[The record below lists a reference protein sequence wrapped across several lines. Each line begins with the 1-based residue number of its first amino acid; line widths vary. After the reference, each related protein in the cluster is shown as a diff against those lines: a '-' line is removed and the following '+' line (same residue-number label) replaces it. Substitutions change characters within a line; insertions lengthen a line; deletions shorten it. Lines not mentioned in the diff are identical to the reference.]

1 MTNHW
6 NDIQHADVILAIG
19 SNPAENHPI
28 SFKYVERAMDRGGKL
43 ISVDPRY
50 TRTSSKADLY
60 AQLRPGTD
68 IAFMG
73 GLINYALQNDLIH
86 RDYVLHYTNASF
98 LVDDGFAYE
107 EGIFSGYSPENF
119 SYEKSTWKYQSDRDG
134 QPLRDASLQHPRCV
148 YQLMKAHYAGYTPE
162 QVCEITG
169 TAIQD
174 FMAVA
179 RTFCATA
186 GPDKAGTIMY
196 AMGTTQHTYGT
207 QNVRSYAMLQ
217 LLLGNIGIAGGG
229 INALRG
235 EANVQGS
242 TDYALLYHILPGYL
256 KSPEYNDVNL
266 ADYLAK
272 VTPKATD
279 AKSAN
284 WWSNT
289 PKYVTSLLKAWWGE
303 HATAANDYDYAYLP
317 KRSGNYSFIMLMDR
331 LQRGGFEGLFCMG
344 TNPIV
349 GGPDSLAIGEGLG
362 KLKWL
367 VAADLWETDTSVFWK
382 RPGVKPQDI
391 QTEVFLLPAASSVEK
406 QGSVSNSGRWAQWR
420 YKAVEPPGAAE
431 SDAFI
436 IDQLCRR
443 LKKLYAAGGVFPEPI
458 VNLAW
463 NYGSGH
469 EPDIDLVAREINGY
483 FTRDVE
489 MHGRI
494 HRKGE
499 QVPGFGMLQDDGSTV
514 SGNWLY
520 CGSFTEDGNQMQRR
534 GKEDPTGL
542 EMYHQWAWCWPVNR
556 RILYNRA
563 SVDGDGKPW
572 DAKRPVIW
580 WNGGW
585 KGDVPDGPWPPMNA
599 AGGKKPFIMT
609 ADGVGALFAPGLNE
623 GPFPEHY
630 EPLECP
636 LEHNPLSGTRINP
649 VVRLFFEAGGAQED
663 AYFSNDQRYPYVATT
678 YRVTEHWQTGVMTR
692 NTPWLLEMQPHQF
705 VELSTE
711 LAKEKGI
718 KGGDMVT
725 VSSGRGKIEA
735 VAVVTRRFQPFR
747 IQNSTVHQI
756 GLPWHYGW
764 HTPKVGDSAN
774 LLTPSVGDGNTMIPE
789 TKAFMVNIEKKRG

>member
-563 SVDGDGKPW
+563 SVDPDGRPW
-572 DAKRPVIW
+572 NPKKVVIA
-580 WNGGW
+580 WNEASGKW
-585 KGDVPDGPWPPMNA
+585 QGDVPDGPWPPMNKPD
-599 AGGKKPFIMT
+599 GRYPFIMV
-609 ADGVGALFAPGLNE
+609 AEGFGRLFAAGLAD
-623 GPFPEHY
+623 GPFPVHY
-630 EPLECP
+630 EPMESPTNNLMCKQQT
-636 LEHNPLSGTRINP
+636 NPAVRPPAKLSNREK
-649 VVRLFFEAGGAQED
+649 F
-663 AYFSNDQRYPYVATT
+663 PYIGTT
-678 YRVTEHWQTGVMTR
+678 YRVSEHWQAGAMTR
-692 NTPWLLEMQPHQF
+692 NLPWLVELVPDMF
-705 VELSTE
+705 VEMSE
-711 LAKEKGI
+711 GLASWKGI
-718 KGGDMVT
+718 SNGDMVT
-725 VSSGRGKIEA
+725 ISSERGAIEA
-735 VAVVTRRFQPFR
+735 RALVTSR
-747 IQNSTVHQI
+747 IKPLRIGGRMVEQV
-756 GLPWHYGW
+756 GLPWHFGFAGLA
-764 HTPKVGDSAN
+764 TGDSAN
-774 LLTPSVGDGNTMIPE
+774 VLTAAVGCANTTIPE
-789 TKAFMVNIEKKRG
+789 YKAFLCNIEKGGNKA

>member
-28 SFKYVERAMDRGGKL
+28 SFKYIEMAMDNGGKL

-50 TRTSSKADLY
+50 TRTSSKADIY

-73 GLINYALQNDLIH
+73 GLLNHALQNDLIH

-98 LVDDGFAYE
+98 LIDDDFAFE
-107 EGIFSGYSPENF
+107 EGIFSGYSAENF
-119 SYEKSTWKYQSDRDG
+119 SYEKSTWKYQTDKDG
-134 QPLRDASLQHPRCV
+134 NPRKDVTLQHPRCV
-148 YQLMKAHYAGYTPE
+148 YQLMKAHYAAYTPE
-162 QVCEITG
+162 LVCEITG

-174 FMAVA
+174 YMAVA

-186 GPDKAGTIMY
+186 SPDKAGTIMY

-217 LLLGNIGIAGGG
+217 LLLGNVGIAGGG

-256 KSPEYNDVNL
+256 KSPEFSDVDL

-279 AKSAN
+279 PKSAN

-303 HATAANDYDYAYLP
+303 HATTANDYGYAYLP
-317 KRSGNYSFIMLMDR
+317 KRSGNYSFIPLMEK
-331 LQRGGFEGLFCMG
+331 LQQGGFEGLFCMG

-349 GGPDSLAIGEGLG
+349 GGPDTLAIGAGLS

-382 RPGVKPQDI
+382 RPGVKPQEI

-436 IDQLCRR
+436 IDQLYRR
-443 LKKLYAAGGVFPEPI
+443 LHKLYSQGGIFPEPI

-469 EPDIDLVAREINGY
+469 EPDIELVAREINGY

-489 MHGRI
+489 MHGKI

-499 QVPGFGMLQDDGSTV
+499 QVPAFGMLQDDGSTV

-520 CGSFTEDGNQMQRR
+520 CGSFTEAGNMMQRR
-534 GKEDPTGL
+534 GQEDPTGL
-542 EMYHQWAWCWPVNR
+542 GMFPNWSWCWPVNR

-563 SVDGDGKPW
+563 SVDPDGRPW
-572 DAKRPVIW
+572 NPKKTVIA
-580 WNGGW
+580 WNELTGKW
-585 KGDVPDGPWPPMNA
+585 QGDVPDGPWPPMNKA
-599 AGGKKPFIMT
+599 DGRHPFIMLPEGLARLFSAGL
-609 ADGVGALFAPGLNE
+609 AD
-623 GPFPEHY
+623 GPFPAHY
-630 EPLECP
+630 EPMESPTNNLMCKQQT
-636 LEHNPLSGTRINP
+636 NPAVRPPAKLSNREK
-649 VVRLFFEAGGAQED
+649 F
-663 AYFSNDQRYPYVATT
+663 PYIGTT
-678 YRVTEHWQTGVMTR
+678 YRVSEHWQAGAMTR
-692 NTPWLLEMQPHQF
+692 NLPWLVELVPDMF
-705 VELSTE
+705 VEMSE
-711 LAKEKGI
+711 GLASWKGI
-718 KGGDMVT
+718 KNGDMVT
-725 VSSGRGKIEA
+725 ISSERGAIEA
-735 VAVVTRRFQPFR
+735 LALVTSR
-747 IQNSTVHQI
+747 IKPLRIGGRMVEQV
-756 GLPWHYGW
+756 GLPWHFGFAGLA
-764 HTPKVGDSAN
+764 KGDSAN
-774 LLTPSVGDGNTMIPE
+774 VLTAAVGCANTTIPE
-789 TKAFMVNIEKKRG
+789 YKAFLCNIEKGGNKA